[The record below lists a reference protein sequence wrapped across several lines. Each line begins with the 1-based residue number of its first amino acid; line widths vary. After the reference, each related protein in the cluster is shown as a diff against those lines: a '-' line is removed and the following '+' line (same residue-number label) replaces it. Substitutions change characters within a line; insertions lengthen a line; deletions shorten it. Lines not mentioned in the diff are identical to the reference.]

1 MKWEAALKTASS
13 FPVLLFFGLFIRIP
27 ALFQPL
33 QEGQRNA
40 QTATLTGGMIEEG
53 RLRLDPIAPWRGDL
67 DARLVQELPVYNL
80 SILIFTKLM
89 GFSIDFAGRL
99 TSLIFWLMGFWLLQ
113 KVWRIGLP
121 KPAFPWANLLFV
133 FAPMNWYLSTA
144 FMPETLLQ
152 ALTIGFLL
160 LAFHYSQNPKWTN
173 GVALVV
179 VGAFGML
186 VKLPSF
192 VHLGLFLI
200 LLLLDRQ
207 GWQALFRPVLVL
219 GACLVLGG
227 LLAWSHFMETVNSAY
242 FPYWTGT
249 QNLIGF
255 IQPAYERWGS
265 TFWIKL
271 MGYNFAYVLPL
282 MAALPAVFGGW
293 RAWSLRHTS
302 PDARAWLYLLA
313 ALFLSW
319 VVWGKGAAAQNYYNL
334 PNLVCFCAFFG
345 LGMAR
350 LQARLPFFNSPK
362 WIQACFCM
370 FLVSGIVWCGTGLW
384 YLSRP
389 DTVTLQVADWVE
401 KNTAKSSL
409 ILYQPRHSSAVMDYE
424 HQPLLSHATGRRTWI
439 WTRSTPNWEKQRA
452 LETASYFIVTLP
464 PEKPGF
470 WETLRRRAKS
480 SAPPVPESIEQAYPG
495 LLQKTAEKE
504 GFVVFVRTVE
514 TNPRF

>member
-1 MKWEAALKTASS
+1 VKWEAALKTASS
-13 FPVLLFFGLFIRIP
+13 FPILLLLGLFIRIP
-27 ALFQPL
+27 ALFQPV

-40 QTATLTGGMIEEG
+40 QTAALTAGMVEDG

-67 DARLVQELPVYNL
+67 DARLVQELPVYNFSVL
-80 SILIFTKLM
+80 ALAEVT

-113 KVWRIGLP
+113 KLWKIGLP
-121 KPAFPWANLLFV
+121 EPALPWANLLFV

-152 ALTIGFLL
+152 TLTIGFLL
-160 LAFHYSQNPKWTN
+160 LALQYSKNPKWTN
-173 GVALVV
+173 GVALVT
-179 VGAFGML
+179 VGTLGML

-192 VHLGLFLI
+192 VHLGLFLAMMVW
-200 LLLLDRQ
+200 DRQ
-207 GWQALFRPVLVL
+207 GWRALFHPVLLL
-219 GACLVLGG
+219 GACLLVGA
-227 LLAWSHFMETVNSAY
+227 LLAWSNFMETVNSTY
-242 FPYWTGT
+242 FPYWTGK

-255 IQPAYERWGS
+255 IQPGYERWGS
-265 TFWIKL
+265 AFWIKL
-271 MGYNFAYVLPL
+271 VGYNFAYVLPL
-282 MAALPAVFGGW
+282 MAALPAAWGAWWAW
-293 RAWSLRHTS
+293 RLRHTS
-302 PDARAWLYLLA
+302 CETRIWFYLLA
-313 ALFLSW
+313 SLFLSW
-319 VVWGKGAAAQNYYNL
+319 MAWGKGAAAQNYYNL

-345 LGMAR
+345 LGMVR
-350 LQARLPFFNSPK
+350 LQTLLPFFNSPR
-362 WIQACFCM
+362 WIQVCFCM

-389 DTVTLQVADWVE
+389 DTITLQVADWVE

-439 WTRSTPNWEKQRA
+439 WTRSTPDWEKQRA

-470 WETLRRRAKS
+470 WETLRRWAKS
-480 SAPPVPESIEQAYPG
+480 SAPPVPKSFADAYSG
-495 LLQKTAEKE
+495 LLQKIADKE
-504 GFVVFVRTVE
+504 GFVVFVRSAK
-514 TNPRF
+514 TNPHF